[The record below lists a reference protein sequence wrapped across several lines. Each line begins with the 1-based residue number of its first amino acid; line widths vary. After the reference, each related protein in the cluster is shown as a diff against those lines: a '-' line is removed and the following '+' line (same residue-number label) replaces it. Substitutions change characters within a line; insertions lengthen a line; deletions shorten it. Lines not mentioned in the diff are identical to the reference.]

1 MKKALACLITIS
13 VVSHAQASDYGTTG
27 IIDMPNAR
35 MQEDGTL
42 SIAINQDAYCES
54 YAITY
59 QALPWL
65 EATFRYSGFQNDQ
78 HWDKFIIKQEDY
90 WDRNYGLKIRL
101 MEESSY
107 LPEVAFGI
115 RDLVGSGLFGS
126 EYIVA
131 SKSWKTWDFSL
142 GMGWGRMSNRG
153 AFTNPLGQ
161 IDNSFF
167 NRPNSTSIDDTGKF
181 RPEVF
186 FSGEN
191 VGIFGGIQYRFDN
204 YPFTLSIEYNTD
216 EYRWERLGGLQAPS
230 SALSYG
236 VKWHLDPDID
246 LQLTHQHLDTIGLGI
261 KVRLNTFTK
270 PKKYQPPKY
279 VSSINLTQSQMP
291 VGFDATSW
299 YDRFLLDM
307 ERASLFV
314 IKAQLEPTQN
324 RAVIEIA
331 NESFPYWP
339 DALEYAHHLANIHL
353 PSYINVV
360 DYVIN
365 EQGHTLQT
373 IRVPRNE
380 KVALHIK
387 TLNIQKNHILTAH
400 KLDNSTYK
408 TNFIKDNLLIDAAID
423 NRLML
428 FDPDN
433 PLSYQIYLSLTTKFN
448 LPYDWSLRS
457 AYRINVNNNFSTL
470 ARVSNSVLPHVRSD
484 ALKYLQRGQNGLENL
499 YMEKRSTL
507 TSFPELHYRMF
518 GGILEDMYSGI
529 GAEVLYQPIHSRL
542 AYGVSATWVKQRD
555 YEAGFMH
562 LDYQTLTAHASVFWA
577 TPFYNYDVA
586 LHAGRY
592 LAKDLGATLELRR
605 TFDNGWQIGM
615 WATLTNVS
623 SEEFGEGSFD
633 KGMFF
638 RIPFDSFF
646 NSGKK
651 SVSKTR
657 IRPIQ
662 RDGGGRLEGFS
673 GDMWW
678 DIRDARSDIF
688 MSREE

>member
-1 MKKALACLITIS
+1 MKKVLLCLMTLCAVNCAL
-13 VVSHAQASDYGTTG
+13 ASDYGTTG
-27 IIDMPNAR
+27 IIDIPNAR

-42 SIAINQDAYCES
+42 SIAINQDAYWES

-78 HWDKFIIKQEDY
+78 HWDKYTSKQEDY
-90 WDRNYGLKIRL
+90 WDRNYALKIRL
-101 MEESSY
+101 MEESTY
-107 LPEVAFGI
+107 LPEIAFGI

-131 SKSWKTWDFSL
+131 SKSWQTWDFSM
-142 GMGWGRMSNRG
+142 GMGWGRMSNRE

-161 IDNSFF
+161 VDSSFF
-167 NRPNSTSIDDTGKF
+167 TRPKSTSIDDTGKF

-186 FSGEN
+186 FSGEK

-216 EYRWERLGGLQAPS
+216 EYRWEKLGGLQAPS
-230 SALSYG
+230 SPLSYG
-236 VKWHLDPDID
+236 IKWHIDSDID
-246 LQLTHQHLDTIGLGI
+246 LQLTHQHLDTIGLGLQ
-261 KVRLNTFTK
+261 VRLDTFAK
-270 PKKYQPPKY
+270 SKKYQPPKY

-291 VGFDATSW
+291 VGFDASSW

-314 IKAQLEPTQN
+314 IKAKLDPRQSK
-324 RAVIEIA
+324 AVIEIA

-353 PSYINVV
+353 PAYINVV
-360 DYVIN
+360 DYIIN
-365 EQGHTLQT
+365 EQGHTLFT
-373 IRVPRNE
+373 IQVPRDE
-380 KVALHIK
+380 KVALQIDI
-387 TLNIQKNHILTAH
+387 LNIQKNHIFPAQ
-400 KLDNSTYK
+400 KFDKPTYS

-433 PLSYQIYLSLTTKFN
+433 PLTYQIYLSLTTKFN

-457 AYRINVNNNFSTL
+457 AYRVNVVNNFSTL
-470 ARVSNSVLPHVRSD
+470 VRSSNSVLPKVRSD
-484 ALKYLQRGQNGLENL
+484 ALKYLQQGKNGLENL
-499 YMEKRSTL
+499 YVDKRSTL
-507 TSFPELHYRMF
+507 TSFPEIHYRIF
-518 GGILEDMYSGI
+518 GGILEDMYSGV
-529 GAEVLYQPIHSRL
+529 GTEVLYHPIHSSL
-542 AYGVSATWVKQRD
+542 SYGVSASWVKQRD
-555 YEAGFMH
+555 YNAGFEH

-577 TPFYNYDVA
+577 TPYYNYDVA

-605 TFDNGWQIGM
+605 TFDNGWQIGL

-623 SEEFGEGSFD
+623 SEKFGEGSFD

-638 RIPFDSFF
+638 KIPFDSLF
-646 NSGKK
+646 NPGKK

-662 RDGGGRLEGFS
+662 RDGGARLEGFT
-673 GDMWW
+673 GEMWW
-678 DIRDARSDIF
+678 DIRDARADLFISHK
-688 MSREE
+688 E